1 MTIIENEGVVVNDN
15 NTSSKIEGCT
25 NINSC
30 NYNPEATVDDGSCQF
45 LEAGSLEGENNIQP
59 LLPYTYSY
67 LSNDSNNYVW
77 NIINGTIISGQGTS
91 TVSVIW
97 NVATEGS
104 LSVTAFNDECSTE
117 TQMLNITIDTSE
129 IDWTSNN
136 ISIARLWNE
145 ILLEAIRNDYARPT
159 VHARN
164 LFHVSAAMYDAWAI
178 IKEQGSTYLI
188 GQSVN
193 DFNVDFQDF
202 NNNFSEEENM
212 IAAISYSAY
221 RLITHRFSESPN
233 SEYIINLANFYMSL
247 LELDIDNYE
256 TSNNTQDPIHLG
268 NYIAEN
274 YIEYG
279 LEDGSMESLNYENQ
293 YYEPVNDPL
302 SPILSGNENIIDPNR
317 WQPLTLSVFIDQ
329 SGQVIDENT
338 PPFLGAEWG
347 NVHSFGLNE
356 DDLSTFSRD
365 DNPYNVYH
373 DPGPPPLL
381 NNSDEE
387 NFDFVNAFSM
397 VPIWGSHLSSENNI
411 TWDISPN
418 SIGNF
423 SLENIPTNISDYNNY
438 YNYYSGGDSS
448 RGHELNPFTNLPYNP
463 QYVLRGD
470 YSRVLAEFWADGP
483 DSETPPGHWFVLL
496 NKG

>member
-1 MTIIENEGVVVNDN
+1 MLYENKAVDTYFNTQMQGNWIKINLKGTVSNMDALGSIVQIYLDNDTQQSRLYHGSSYQNQSLQSVHFGIENTVSIDSIAVTWPNTGRQVYEDLSINSFMTIIENEGVVVNDN

-91 TVSVIW
+91 TVSIIW
-97 NVATEGS
+97 DVALEGS

-129 IDWTSNN
+129 INWTSNN

-145 ILLEAIRNDYARPT
+145 ILLEAIRNDFARPT

-279 LEDGSMESLNYENQ
+279 LDDGSMESLNYENQ

-302 SPILSGNENIIDPNR
+302 SPILSGN
-317 WQPLTLSVFIDQ
+317 
-329 SGQVIDENT
+329 
-338 PPFLGAEWG
+338 
-347 NVHSFGLNE
+347 
-356 DDLSTFSRD
+356 
-365 DNPYNVYH
+365 
-373 DPGPPPLL
+373 
-381 NNSDEE
+381 
-387 NFDFVNAFSM
+387 
-397 VPIWGSHLSSENNI
+397 
-411 TWDISPN
+411 
-418 SIGNF
+418 
-423 SLENIPTNISDYNNY
+423 
-438 YNYYSGGDSS
+438 
-448 RGHELNPFTNLPYNP
+448 
-463 QYVLRGD
+463 
-470 YSRVLAEFWADGP
+470 
-483 DSETPPGHWFVLL
+483 
-496 NKG
+496 